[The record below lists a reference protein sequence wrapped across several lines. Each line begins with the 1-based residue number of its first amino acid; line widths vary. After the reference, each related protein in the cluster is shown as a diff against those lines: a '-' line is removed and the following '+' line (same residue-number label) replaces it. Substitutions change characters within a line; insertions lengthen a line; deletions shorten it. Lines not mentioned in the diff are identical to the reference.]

1 MAERA
6 PTNTAAQPAAN
17 PIMDNTTSFTWDDRY
32 LLGHPAMD
40 DTHRAFV
47 EVVDAML
54 SCADEDFA
62 QTQRAF
68 IVHAEKHLADEK
80 AWMEVS
86 DFPAFSRPS
95 PH

>member
-1 MAERA
+1 MTDITGLPR
-6 PTNTAAQPAAN
+6 T
-17 PIMDNTTSFTWDDRY
+17 DNY
-32 LLGHPAMD
+32 LLGHAPID
-40 DTHRAFV
+40 DSHRAFV